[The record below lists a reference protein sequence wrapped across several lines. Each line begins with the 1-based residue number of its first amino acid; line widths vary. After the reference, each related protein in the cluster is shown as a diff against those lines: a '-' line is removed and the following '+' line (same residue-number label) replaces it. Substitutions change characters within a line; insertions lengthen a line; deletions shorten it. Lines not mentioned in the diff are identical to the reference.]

1 MVSKIL
7 KGSVHTF
14 TKYFQHP
21 DLERNS
27 LVYMFFRKKK
37 KRVLGFKKNPYAW
50 VFVDGSHLSRYLKR
64 IFKNLRI
71 RCMKTLAEKK

>member
-27 LVYMFFRKKK
+27 LVYMFKKK
-37 KRVLGFKKNPYAW
+37 KKYLVLRKIRMHGCLLMA
-50 VFVDGSHLSRYLKR
+50 VTSVD
-64 IFKNLRI
+64 I
-71 RCMKTLAEKK
+71 